1 MKTLK
6 VSLADTRAGLQI
18 YFARR
23 DECSQEKPLGSASP
37 DYKRADPAADTCGLE
52 AEIDRLVYGLYGL
65 TEEEIK
71 IVESVK

>member
-52 AEIDRLVYGLYGL
+52 AEIDRLVSLLRMTMEAGAG
-65 TEEEIK
+65 
-71 IVESVK
+71 IVEGRK